1 MEIAEIKAALSLS
14 TVLKHYN
21 IVVGI
26 NHRLNCPFHEDK
38 TPSMQVYYNTH
49 TAFCFSANCKLHGKA
64 IDVID
69 FIMYK
74 EFSALSE
81 TEAKHAAIEKAK
93 ALITGEIPKQTPIYS
108 RSQFLEHIFKGFK
121 NGLVQSHPARNYLL
135 QRGLDPSII
144 EAGYNTGQ
152 FYHSQKRDE
161 HLIENCLKYGL
172 LSQREQMSRTGV
184 ASYSAFG
191 KNCVCFALKDKNNK
205 VVSLYFRSVIPS
217 VPEAPEGTAKHFYL
231 KNREGLYPCY
241 PSESTTKL
249 ILTESIIDAAT
260 LLQNPS
266 ITSEYSILACY
277 GTNGL
282 NEEISEAIS
291 QLKQLKEIVF
301 FFDGDAAGEQ
311 AVSKYSKVLQNKL
324 PRIKISKVQTPEG
337 EDINSLIHGHES
349 IVLNHLLNN
358 RILLHQ
364 EQSSDIILS
373 PPLADENKTSESI
386 ESTIQLDPKLN
397 SINPNKII
405 YTTTN
410 ALYYVMGGVPKQM
423 DNLKIMLQIENI
435 QGFKTRNKI
444 DLYEDKQVE
453 KLCKEITEKLQINYS
468 LLEQDL
474 YNLTNA
480 LEKYREQELLKIN
493 NINPLEKP
501 LIKIPEPIQKKC
513 MDFLSKPG
521 LIPSLNKLIGKAG
534 VVGEDNNRLFL
545 FVIASSYKMKNTLH
559 ALIQGSSGSGKT
571 RLLKIISDLMP
582 PEDTRKYTRVT
593 ESSFYNQEEYYFV
606 NKLICFEDYD
616 GLKEEAQYA
625 VRELQS
631 NEILVSFTSVKN
643 ESGKISSDEKTVR
656 GPIASMAC
664 TTRGEIYED
673 NISRCFV
680 IAVDESKEQTLRVID
695 YQNKISA
702 GLIDKEEQKRVV
714 SFAQNCIRLLKPY
727 EVINPF
733 ATQIKLPEKAH
744 KIRRLNELY
753 HSLVKQVTLLHQ
765 YQRKKD
771 DEGRI
776 ISEPEDLI
784 TACDIMFESIL
795 LKVDELDGA
804 LRHFFERLKSYVE
817 SHSRDYEFDRF
828 EIREA
833 TRVSKTQQH
842 VYMSRL
848 VELEYLRQNG
858 FANRGYKYKI
868 QHWDNLS
875 AMRKEIKDFL
885 QVQLNTLS
893 N

>member
-49 TAFCFSANCKLHGKA
+49 TAFCFSANCKLHGRA

-74 EFSALSE
+74 EFSTLNE
-81 TEAKHAAIEKAK
+81 TEAKHKALEKAK

-121 NGLVQSHPARNYLL
+121 NGLVQSHPARNYLTS
-135 QRGLDPSII
+135 RGLDPTII

-152 FYHSQKRDE
+152 FYHSQRRDE

-172 LSQREQMSRTGV
+172 LSQREQLSRTGV
-184 ASYSAFG
+184 TSYSAFG

-205 VVSLYFRSVIPS
+205 VVSLYFRSVVPS

-241 PSESTTKL
+241 PSESTAKL

-260 LLQNPS
+260 LLQMPS

-282 NEEISEAIS
+282 NEEMTEAIS

-324 PRIKISKVQTPEG
+324 PRIKVSKVQTPEG

-349 IVLNHLLNN
+349 IVLNHLLND

-364 EQSSDIILS
+364 APSSDIILS
-373 PPLADENKTSESI
+373 SENKNIQNPESI

-397 SINPNKII
+397 SVNPNKII

-423 DNLKIMLQIENI
+423 DTLKVMLQVENI
-435 QGFKTRNKI
+435 SGFKSRNKI

-493 NINPLEKP
+493 NTNPFEKP

-521 LIPSLNKLIGKAG
+521 LMPSLNKLIGKAG

-545 FVIASSYKMKNTLH
+545 FVIASSYKMKNTMH

-753 HSLVKQVTLLHQ
+753 QSLVKQVTLLHQ

-771 DEGRI
+771 DAGRI

-842 VYMSRL
+842 VYMNRL

-875 AMRKEIKDFL
+875 AMRKEIKDYL
-885 QVQLNTLS
+885 QTQLNTLS

>member
-1 MEIAEIKAALSLS
+1 LPLTAHLVKTLETDNA
-14 TVLKHYN
+14 KHY
-21 IVVGI
+21 
-26 NHRLNCPFHEDK
+26 
-38 TPSMQVYYNTH
+38 
-49 TAFCFSANCKLHGKA
+49 
-64 IDVID
+64 
-69 FIMYK
+69 
-74 EFSALSE
+74 
-81 TEAKHAAIEKAK
+81 
-93 ALITGEIPKQTPIYS
+93 
-108 RSQFLEHIFKGFK
+108 
-121 NGLVQSHPARNYLL
+121 
-135 QRGLDPSII
+135 
-144 EAGYNTGQ
+144 
-152 FYHSQKRDE
+152 
-161 HLIENCLKYGL
+161 
-172 LSQREQMSRTGV
+172 
-184 ASYSAFG
+184 
-191 KNCVCFALKDKNNK
+191 
-205 VVSLYFRSVIPS
+205 
-217 VPEAPEGTAKHFYL
+217 YL
-231 KNREGLYPCY
+231 KNRQGLYPCY

-260 LLQNPS
+260 LLQMPS

-349 IVLNHLLNN
+349 IVLNHLIND

-364 EQSSDIILS
+364 EPSSDIILS
-373 PPLADENKTSESI
+373 APLADENKTSESI

-397 SINPNKII
+397 SVNPNKII

-410 ALYYVMGGVPKQM
+410 ALYYVLGGVPKQL

-493 NINPLEKP
+493 NTNPLEKP

-521 LIPSLNKLIGKAG
+521 LIQSLNKLIGKAG

-702 GLIDKEEQKRVV
+702 GLIDKEEQKRVA

-765 YQRKKD
+765 YQRRKD

-885 QVQLNTLS
+885 QTQLNTLS